1 MAINRYDNPQIF
13 QYQSQFVPTEL
24 PWDMIQNKADVKKKE
39 RDDFRTNAAKL
50 AATPT
55 GTQYTTDHWGRTVE
69 LPDYKISSEKANVI
83 NTKIANLSKKMAG
96 TELNSDLYAEYAE
109 LQKEKLAFDNLN
121 SVFDKRTA
129 YINEESK
136 YRRDQKVNPGD
147 PRAFQTQMEI
157 DKMIAEGGE
166 TYVPT
171 THGIQDFID
180 PGAWV
185 NTTMAGVKEDVRK
198 TVSKNA
204 GYFNSLENVK
214 ITREKVLNALTG
226 GFEADQNM
234 QESVNSMAMQNAYIL
249 YTKGD
254 IKSANPAELIKVD
267 LKTGNIDLEN
277 GTEMSVYQYTKQNH
291 FAYLMQNAEK
301 FVFEN
306 IKYDESA
313 DTTWQYKDKLV
324 QDKILAMPISGT
336 AVEVNNKNFMERTM
350 DLVNFKKTAEAA
362 DTKIPEITKELEK
375 LATYK
380 NGVWVAKKGG
390 EWATNPQKINQLV
403 SELNQYNQAKDN
415 YRKSY
420 KSAEKAVATPE
431 KLNVIGREISN
442 NINKDLLYLT
452 EAFTN
457 VFGGNEAVKTLNAKL
472 SKLANESAGMKFR
485 TVKEAELYQK
495 KVKETANQYYKESGL
510 LHLITGKNVDSFES
524 STLNNISSEID
535 DRMMNQ
541 DADLS
546 YQTMTYPGDKKY
558 AAIGAYIASNQKGLK
573 AYDENGNSVDL
584 SNYKSID
591 LVTKGYTLNTKKSQS
606 GTNNFTI
613 STPVTKEYPWG
624 TFIENVEVELEPNSE
639 LGRMIIANSLNDLNY
654 MEQFNGDLTESQE
667 ALREDIKYAYVMM
680 TPNGA
685 LDAEKDAASLK
696 VGNTSSSIIEK
707 DGKKLVVTYKRL
719 AEDDYYVTS
728 QLLTNDPNNRK
739 TYSLQYIKDNNGN
752 TVGTGHF
759 KNLNN
764 FFRAGTK

>member
-39 RDDFRTNAAKL
+39 RDDFRTDAAKL
-50 AATPT
+50 AATPK
-55 GTQYTTDHWGRTVE
+55 GAQYTTDHWGRTVE
-69 LPDYKISSEKANVI
+69 LPDYKISSEKANAI

-109 LQKEKLAFDNLN
+109 LQKEKLALDNLN
-121 SVFDKRTA
+121 SVFDKRAAWIDENT
-129 YINEESK
+129 K

-147 PRAFQTQMEI
+147 VRGFQTQMEI
-157 DKMIAEGGE
+157 DKMLTPGNEG
-166 TYVPT
+166 YVPT
-171 THGIQDFID
+171 THGVQDIIKE
-180 PGAWV
+180 PEWI
-185 NTTMAGVKEDVRK
+185 NTSLAGIKEDVRK
-198 TVSKNA
+198 TVNANA
-204 GYFNSLENVK
+204 GYFNSVENIK
-214 ITREKVLNALTG
+214 ITRNKVLNALEG
-226 GFEADQNM
+226 AYNADQQM
-234 QESVNSMAMQNAYIL
+234 QEYVNSMAMQQAYIMHENGQL
-249 YTKGD
+249 
-254 IKSANPAELIKVD
+254 KSANPSELIKMAD
-267 LKTGNIDLEN
+267 
-277 GTEMSVYQYTKQNH
+277 GTEMSVYEYTKQNH
-291 FAYLMQNAEK
+291 FANLMQNAEK
-301 FVFEN
+301 FVFEG
-306 IKYDESA
+306 IKYDQSA
-313 DTTWQYKDKLV
+313 DSTWQYKDKLV
-324 QDKILAMPISGT
+324 QDKILAMPVSGT
-336 AVEVNNKNFMERTM
+336 AVETNNKSYLERVM
-350 DLVNFKKTAEAA
+350 DLQTFKNTAKVA
-362 DTKIPEITKELEK
+362 DTKISEITKELEK
-375 LATYK
+375 VATYK

-420 KSAEKAVATPE
+420 KAAEKAVVTPE
-431 KLNVIGREISN
+431 KLDVIGREISN

-452 EAFTN
+452 ESFTN
-457 VFGGNEAVKTLNAKL
+457 VFGGNEAVTTLNTKL
-472 SKLANESAGMKFR
+472 SKLANESAGMKFK
-485 TVKEAELYQK
+485 TLKEAELYQK
-495 KVKETANQYYKESGL
+495 KVIETAERYYKESGL
-510 LHLITGKNVDSFES
+510 LHIVTGKDINSFKS
-524 STLNNISSEID
+524 NTLNNISSEMD

-541 DADLS
+541 DASIS

-558 AAIGAYIASNQKGLK
+558 AAIGAYLISNQKGLK
-573 AYDENGNSVDL
+573 AYDENGNSVEL

-613 STPVTKEYPWG
+613 TTPVTKEYPWG

-707 DGKKLVVTYKRL
+707 DGKKLVITYKRL

-728 QLLTNDPNNRK
+728 QLLTNDPNSRS
-739 TYSLQYIKDNNGN
+739 TYSLKYIKDNNGN